1 MLDGDAQL
9 QPALTDDEIHALA
22 DIGKRVEQ
30 HYGSPQ
36 DIEWAIAA
44 DGSGGE
50 QIYLLQSRPETVWA
64 RRDAAPVAK
73 PAARA
78 YDHVLSAL
86 GGVRR

>member
-1 MLDGDAQL
+1 
-9 QPALTDDEIHALA
+9 LTE
-22 DIGKRVEQ
+22 IGKRVEA
-30 HYGSPQ
+30 HYGSAQ
-36 DIEWAIAA
+36 DIEWAVAPDAA
-44 DGSGGE
+44 GRE

-64 RRDAAPVAK
+64 RRDGSPVAK